1 MGPDIAIEEIV
12 ETLSLRDLDALRR
25 VLDAVPHPIFIKDDQ
40 LRFVV
45 LNQCMC
51 EFMGH
56 PFESTDRP
64 DRSCLR
70 AEGAR
75 RYLPADRPAGAGDR
89 RGQRERGTHSR
100 QPRRDQDD
108 RHAQEAGMPGQR
120 RPPGRRHHHRY
131 QRTEAARSVLAA
143 AVRNAIRCRCGY
155 SIPRPC
161 GSWPSTRQRSSTM
174 AIRANSSWR

>member
-1 MGPDIAIEEIV
+1 MGPDIAIEEVV
-12 ETLSLRDLDALRR
+12 ETLSLQDLDALRR
-25 VLDAVPHPIFIKDDQ
+25 VLDAMPHPIFIKDDQ

-56 PFESTDRP
+56 PFESLIGQTDHAFVPKEHADVFQRI
-64 DRSCLR
+64 DRLVLETGEVNENEELIPGS
-70 AEGAR
+70 
-75 RYLPADRPAGAGDR
+75 
-89 RGQRERGTHSR
+89 TW
-100 QPRRDQDD
+100 RDQDD

-131 QRTEAARSVLAA
+131 QRTEAARGILAA
-143 AVRNAIRCRCGY
+143 AVRQQSAADVGIRHR
-155 SIPRPC
+155 RPC
-161 GSWPSTRQRSSTM
+161 GSWPSTRPRSSTM